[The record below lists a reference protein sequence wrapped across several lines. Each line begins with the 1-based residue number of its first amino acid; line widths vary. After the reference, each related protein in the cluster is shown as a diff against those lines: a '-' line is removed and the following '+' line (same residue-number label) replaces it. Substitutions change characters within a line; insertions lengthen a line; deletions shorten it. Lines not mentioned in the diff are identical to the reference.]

1 MNEHHLEWS
10 AATLSHHCSDAHPHP
25 PALRGRQKIQ
35 RAFCLVG
42 ALAMCSV
49 LVQLLLWLGTR

>member
-1 MNEHHLEWS
+1 MNEHHLEWT
-10 AATLSHHCSDAHPHP
+10 AATLSHHCSDAHP
-25 PALRGRQKIQ
+25 PALRGRKKNQ

-49 LVQLLLWLGTR
+49 LVQVLLWLGTR